1 MTPQMF
7 AQSGGM
13 ILLGIA
19 GGIVALFFVV
29 VLVDH
34 LLIRRRMPGRLR
46 KWGKRSGKNP
56 PGGSR

>member
-1 MTPQMF
+1 MF